1 MIRVATCAECMQADV
16 PKWRDEGGGEFCL
29 DHAYAH
35 VWVLVETMH
44 TRMSGF
50 WWRKVRRK
58 PYLPLLMT
66 GLLGHLPFAV
76 HGGLRR

>member
-35 VWVLVETMH
+35 VWVLVEKGKAQALPTLVNDGSVVS
-44 TRMSGF
+44 RASVLARQDPRPDDG
-50 WWRKVRRK
+50 RR
-58 PYLPLLMT
+58 
-66 GLLGHLPFAV
+66 V
-76 HGGLRR
+76 